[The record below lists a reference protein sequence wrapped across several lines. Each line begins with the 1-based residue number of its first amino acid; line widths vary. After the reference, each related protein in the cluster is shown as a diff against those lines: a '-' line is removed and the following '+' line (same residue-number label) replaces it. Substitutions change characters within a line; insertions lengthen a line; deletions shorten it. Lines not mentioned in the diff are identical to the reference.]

1 MINEYEA
8 YYSTT
13 VAGTYTKIPNLVD
26 FTINVGRRNQLDQ
39 YGSATASLVFRYP
52 TGYASPITALVT
64 GNYIRI
70 TGTEGGIVDF
80 SGTISNVRVKYG
92 IPYSGGV
99 GNADFLYVDCESWF
113 ASVGRMQGNGY
124 AMASDTVL
132 NQMLDMSS
140 ETGLSSTSTSNQVL
154 AATTVNTTWGDW
166 INRTAMTINGRII
179 DAAQNQQLVL
189 VSPFKLYQ
197 SFVTFTDA
205 ATGDGLQK
213 YNQIEFLSLADN
225 FYTQITVDPESYSA
239 VTVTKAGATVP
250 YRNYKTNTFNSSTS
264 QATDLANYLLGNY
277 GTSSFAIASITASQR
292 SQGAY
297 FLLDQVGV
305 LFGSAGIFACVGA
318 QVNVVF
324 RGTTFAC
331 VVEGCTVSG
340 NVNDTNY
347 TFHLSGA
354 DLNAYMILNNTVF
367 GQLDYNKLGY

>member
-13 VAGTYTKIPNLVD
+13 VAGTYTKIPNLVE

-70 TGTEGGIVDF
+70 TGTEGAPVNF

-99 GNADFLYVDCESWF
+99 GNADFLYVECESWF

-154 AATTVNTTWGDW
+154 AATTVSTTWGDW
-166 INRTAMTINGRII
+166 INRTAMTINGRLV
-179 DAAQNQQLVL
+179 DAAQNQQLRL
-189 VSPFKLYQ
+189 VSPFKLSQ

-205 ATGDGLQK
+205 ETGDGFQK

-239 VTVTKAGATVP
+239 VTVTKSGATVP

-277 GTSSFAIASITASQR
+277 GTSTFAIASISASQR
-292 SQGAY
+292 SQGSY
-297 FLLDQVGV
+297 FLLDAVGQVA
-305 LFGSAGIFACVGA
+305 GSAGIFACVGF

-354 DLNAYMILNNTVF
+354 DLNAYLLLDNAVF
-367 GQLDYNKLGY
+367 GKLDNNKLGY